1 MELGEHSATESG
13 ERRTEAR
20 LTKTEVPDRLHTART
35 DSHHPVR
42 HTSASKRTPA
52 ASALAASAMV
62 ARAAAWPSY
71 EPSVWQQCC
80 WHAGSSGRSS
90 GSSSRPQGGV
100 RRGSMERPKCWK
112 YRELQVAVH
121 GLFFCEIGVSPPP
134 NRQKFPACRRNFEG
148 PVGGDAGPQPKIGYP
163 GRHHHPRQSHR
174 RSRRPGLVQREAIT
188 DNQYS
193 SSVHYD
199 ADGDFSA
206 HPPSQGSSERSTRRH
221 GRTLGSRYVCFS
233 SVDRRGQSS
242 VYV

>member
-1 MELGEHSATESG
+1 MA
-13 ERRTEAR
+13 
-20 LTKTEVPDRLHTART
+20 
-35 DSHHPVR
+35 
-42 HTSASKRTPA
+42 ASKRTPA

-121 GLFFCEIGVSPPP
+121 GLFFCEISVSPPP
-134 NRQKFPACRRNFEG
+134 NRQKFSACRRNFEG

-174 RSRRPGLVQREAIT
+174 RSRRPG
-188 DNQYS
+188 S
-193 SSVHYD
+193 SWSSRPAWFERGGAVTVR
-199 ADGDFSA
+199 ARTGDEMESA
-206 HPPSQGSSERSTRRH
+206 KTCSMQESK
-221 GRTLGSRYVCFS
+221 
-233 SVDRRGQSS
+233 
-242 VYV
+242 